1 MRISY
6 MATSANLEFAGGF
19 LYGFQHDTHVLSE
32 GDTGQ
37 KVCKRSCLPRL
48 LTVIKFNF
56 NLGLTF
62 ILPYD
67 ILVLTNL
74 NKEECNVLKYET
86 GKVSNKGLVVI
97 PIEVRRAL
105 SIEEGDRLEIT
116 VDDDH
121 AIMNVVK
128 KKSILDVFGMIRT
141 DKAIMPVNEIKQLV
155 KDDIVKDI
163 VAEGRESYE

>member
-1 MRISY
+1 M
-6 MATSANLEFAGGF
+6 
-19 LYGFQHDTHVLSE
+19 
-32 GDTGQ
+32 
-37 KVCKRSCLPRL
+37 
-48 LTVIKFNF
+48 
-56 NLGLTF
+56 
-62 ILPYD
+62 
-67 ILVLTNL
+67 
-74 NKEECNVLKYET
+74 LKYET

-141 DKAIMPVNEIKQLV
+141 DKAIIPVNEIKQLV

>member
-1 MRISY
+1 M
-6 MATSANLEFAGGF
+6 
-19 LYGFQHDTHVLSE
+19 
-32 GDTGQ
+32 
-37 KVCKRSCLPRL
+37 
-48 LTVIKFNF
+48 
-56 NLGLTF
+56 
-62 ILPYD
+62 
-67 ILVLTNL
+67 
-74 NKEECNVLKYET
+74 LKYET

-128 KKSILDVFGMIRT
+128 KKSILNVFGMIRT